1 MSSDWL
7 IDRWVDWLINW
18 LTDCSP
24 LGCLVQHRK
33 VTAVGLKEQAVVK
46 MESSRTTDMMEH
58 TQEDKI
64 LDMLSLW
71 KNVKKGKFLWLAA
84 A

>member
-1 MSSDWL
+1 MQSEDVFCLIDRSMGWL
-7 IDRWVDWLINW
+7 IDW
-18 LTDCSP
+18 LTDCLP

-33 VTAVGLKEQAVVK
+33 VTAVGLKEQAVGLKEQAVVK

-71 KNVKKGKFLWLAA
+71 KM
-84 A
+84 